1 MCGRY
6 ALTDLKALLKE
17 NRFQLEMFPPNLPPR
32 YNIAPSQSVPAILNQ
47 APRQLQLVR
56 WGLVPSWA
64 KDPTTGYRMIN
75 ARAETLAEKPA
86 FRRPLRRQRCLIPAD
101 GFYEWQRLGTR
112 KVPHWITL
120 TLGEVFAFAGLWDT
134 WTDPK
139 TNTTMTSYTIIITA
153 PNQLLASIHDRMPVI
168 LPRESEA
175 TWLSDGL
182 KPEQV
187 CALLK
192 PYPAT
197 QMTASAVSAL
207 VNSPA
212 NDTPEIL
219 KPEHRMREP
228 SLTFRRTSPTK
239 IDA

>member
-17 NRFQLEMFPPNLPPR
+17 DRFQLEMFPPNLSPR

-56 WGLVPSWA
+56 WGLIPSWA
-64 KDPTTGYRMIN
+64 KDPAIGYRMIN

-86 FRRPLRRQRCLIPAD
+86 FRRPLQRQRCLIPAD
-101 GFYEWQRLGTR
+101 GFYEWQRLETR

-120 TLGEVFAFAGLWDT
+120 TSGEVFAFAGLWDT

-139 TNTTMTSYTIIITA
+139 TNTAMTSCTIITTA
-153 PNQLLASIHDRMPVI
+153 PNRLLASIHDRMPVI

-175 TWLSDGL
+175 AWLSDAL
-182 KPEQV
+182 SPEQ
-187 CALLK
+187 ARTLLK
-192 PYPAT
+192 PYLAT
-197 QMTASAVSAL
+197 QMKALPVSTL
-207 VNSPA
+207 VNSPSS
-212 NDTPEIL
+212 DTPEVLQPIIRS
-219 KPEHRMREP
+219 H
-228 SLTFRRTSPTK
+228 
-239 IDA
+239 

>member
-6 ALTDLKALLKE
+6 ALTDLNALVKE
-17 NRFQLEMFPPNLPPR
+17 NRFQVEMFPPNLSPR

-56 WGLVPSWA
+56 WGLIPSWA
-64 KDPTTGYRMIN
+64 KDPTIGYRMIN
-75 ARAETLAEKPA
+75 ARAEPLAEKPA
-86 FRRPLRRQRCLIPAD
+86 FRRPLQRQRCLIPAD

-120 TLGEVFAFAGLWDT
+120 TSKEVFAFAGLWDT
-134 WTDPK
+134 WMDLK
-139 TNTTMTSYTIIITA
+139 TKTAMMSCTIITTT
-153 PNQLLASIHDRMPVI
+153 PNRLLASIHDRMPVI

-182 KPEQV
+182 SPEQA

-197 QMTASAVSAL
+197 QMKASPVSTL
-207 VNSPA
+207 VNSPS
-212 NDTPEIL
+212 NDTPEVL
-219 KPEHRMREP
+219 RPELRVLHK
-228 SLTFRRTSPTK
+228 T
-239 IDA
+239 A

>member
-17 NRFQLEMFPPNLPPR
+17 DRFQLETLPPGLSPR
-32 YNIAPSQSVPAILNQ
+32 YNIAPSQSVPAILSQ

-56 WGLVPSWA
+56 WGLIPSWA
-64 KDPTTGYRMIN
+64 KDPTIGYRMIN
-75 ARAETLAEKPA
+75 ARAETLADKPA
-86 FRRPLRRQRCLIPAD
+86 FHRPLQRQRCLIPAD

-120 TLGEVFAFAGLWDT
+120 TSGEVFAFAGLWDS

-139 TNTTMTSYTIIITA
+139 TNTAIASCTIITTT
-153 PNQLLASIHDRMPVI
+153 PNRLLASIHDRMPVI

-182 KPEQV
+182 SPEQAR
-187 CALLK
+187 ALLK
-192 PYPAT
+192 PYSAT
-197 QMTASAVSAL
+197 QMKASPVSTL
-207 VNSPA
+207 VNSPS

-219 KPEHRMREP
+219 KPEHRTREQ
-228 SLTFRRTSPTK
+228 SLTS
-239 IDA
+239 